1 MSIAHVGKTLNNI
14 NQNIIRTMKEGCD
27 LVVNQNSTQ
36 ADTDKF
42 WEDFNNVFKDSS
54 VDLGDEAR
62 SQAREGVIK
71 HLMDGGMSKAE
82 AEALFADQWKKVLS
96 TAEKVRKN
104 MPRVEAAGKFAWLK
118 LTGMI
123 TALAA
128 ATVAYTAYHSG
139 PTPQE
144 QAAIDTINRVGAENE
159 QIERL
164 TVSMDEFNSM
174 MNGLTPPSAAPRLA
188 APPAAEAAPA
198 AAEPVELPPAIAAIA
213 TAPARVEVTLPSGKQ
228 QLTTTVERVYRSSP
242 PQVRRFMYQPL
253 HIDHA
258 YDHPSNDTSW
268 HFPEHK
274 SPSIHKNFT
283 IDAGFASAH
292 ISF

>member
-14 NQNIIRTMKEGCD
+14 NQNIIKTMKEGCD
-27 LVVNQNSTQ
+27 IVVNPKSTQ
-36 ADTDKF
+36 ADVDKF

-54 VDLGDEAR
+54 VDLGNEAR
-62 SQAREGVIK
+62 SQAREGVTK

-82 AEALFADQWKKVLS
+82 AEALFADQWKKVLD

-104 MPRVEAAGKFAWLK
+104 MPKVEAAGKLAWLK

-123 TALAA
+123 AALAA
-128 ATVAYTAYHSG
+128 ATVTYTAINSG

-144 QAAIDTINRVGAENE
+144 KAALDTLNRVKAENE
-159 QIERL
+159 QVQRL
-164 TVSMDEFNSM
+164 TVTMDQFNSM
-174 MNGLTPPSAAPRLA
+174 MNGLAPVSAAPRLTET
-188 APPAAEAAPA
+188 PAPA
-198 AAEPVELPPAIAAIA
+198 AAAEAVELPPPIAAIA
-213 TAPARVEVTLPSGKQ
+213 AAPARVEVTLPSGKQ

-253 HIDHA
+253 HIDHD
-258 YDHPSNDTSW
+258 YDHPSNEADW
-268 HFPEHK
+268 HFLEHK
-274 SPSIHKNFT
+274 SPPFHKDFT
-283 IDAGFASAH
+283 VNAGFASAH